1 MDNTLYYVIGL
12 FAFIIFLVISFNG
25 TDQEDNRPRAR
36 RNYSRNYGNRS
47 GRYTSRRRHNVD
59 YDRNDNYDNYD
70 DYDQIDD
77 DYNQHYRGSN
87 QRHYRR
93 LEQESGGVG
102 LFIAIAALL
111 LIGYGIYR
119 YNESQ
124 PAPKTEIAKAPLEDS
139 IQKYTD
145 LKTDPVDVVDTETDY
160 SLDNYPNNS
169 VDSSI
174 FDYDVGLPDYYPQE
188 YKDLIESNRI
198 ETNPTPVEVGI
209 FNAQTG
215 AFGVLENANQE
226 KQKWLNQ
233 GYTAKV
239 VVLKN
244 NDGLFRVIVG
254 GYFSEIEAKA
264 FMGKKYDQ
272 VYELEGDMYYEV
284 K

>member
-25 TDQEDNRPRAR
+25 TDQEDKRYRAR
-36 RNYSRNYGNRS
+36 RSHSRNYGNRK

-59 YDRNDNYDNYD
+59 YDRND

-77 DYNQHYRGSN
+77 DYNQDYRGNN
-87 QRHYRR
+87 QKHYLR

-111 LIGYGIYR
+111 LIGYGVHL

-124 PAPKTEIAKAPLEDS
+124 PTPKTEMAKAPVEDS

-145 LKTDPVDVVDTETDY
+145 PKTDPIDVADTETDY
-160 SLDNYPNNS
+160 SLDNYPNNNS

-188 YKDLIESNRI
+188 YKDIVESNRAGVD
-198 ETNPTPVEVGI
+198 PTPVEIGA
-209 FNAQTG
+209 FYAQTG
-215 AFGVLENANQE
+215 AFSMLENANQE

-239 VVLKN
+239 VVFKD
-244 NDGLFRVIVG
+244 NDDLFRVIVG